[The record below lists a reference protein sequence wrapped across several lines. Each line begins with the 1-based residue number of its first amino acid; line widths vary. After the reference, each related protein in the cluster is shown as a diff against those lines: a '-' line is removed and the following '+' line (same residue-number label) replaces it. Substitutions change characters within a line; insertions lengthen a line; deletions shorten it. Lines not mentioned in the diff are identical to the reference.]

1 VRYGHVCLPSRYR
14 LVPNGAWL
22 ATTCCWLTGDPIANI
37 KLLEDPGKNLVVI
50 MKEGKVYKN
59 TL

>member
-1 VRYGHVCLPSRYR
+1 M
-14 LVPNGAWL
+14 
-22 ATTCCWLTGDPIANI
+22 TCCWLTGDPIANI

-59 TL
+59 PCDACQLPLVALSGLS